1 MCHKNALQKLR
12 RDGSDRAPP
21 RHARR
26 YPANADDPPK
36 PGAGHAG
43 TRRRRRLNATR
54 RASAKTTTTQSPVS
68 HRPYGGPSRSTAVG
82 AGQASWCAGAR
93 SVLRVHVRH
102 PVREARYAVCG
113 IPNPR
118 RRRVQLVLSER
129 AGQPPASSNG
139 GVSAP
144 GLRNAV
150 TTSRT
155 KLSGAPLG
163 IWKIC
168 SDATCI
174 GVSVVSTVRNVAS
187 SNDHELTGHEV
198 HGCGS
203 SLTVRRIA
211 GSRRRSDLQKHL
223 GCHRVVNEHLLP
235 LPGPLP
241 RQDVLGAAHIAG
253 LQRVEHPDAP
263 RAGLEICGGRHPGDR
278 FDPCA

>member
-1 MCHKNALQKLR
+1 MPGGTPPTPTTHRNQAPATPGLGGATTSTPPAVPAPRPR
-12 RDGSDRAPP
+12 RP
-21 RHARR
+21 
-26 YPANADDPPK
+26 
-36 PGAGHAG
+36 
-43 TRRRRRLNATR
+43 
-54 RASAKTTTTQSPVS
+54 QSPVS

-82 AGQASWCAGAR
+82 TGQASWCAGAR

-113 IPNPR
+113 IPDPR
-118 RRRVQLVLSER
+118 RRRVPVRVLSER
-129 AGQPPASSNG
+129 AGRPPASSNG

-223 GCHRVVNEHLLP
+223 GV
-235 LPGPLP
+235 
-241 RQDVLGAAHIAG
+241 IA
-253 LQRVEHPDAP
+253 
-263 RAGLEICGGRHPGDR
+263 
-278 FDPCA
+278 